1 MIAKSYH
8 CPKCQGVIYNRRNKR
23 CGFCGAELP
32 AELLFTAEA
41 IAAMDKEE
49 AMAKELHRL
58 EQAKRDAEEEAH
70 RARAE

>member
-1 MIAKSYH
+1 MNYH

-32 AELLFTAEA
+32 AELLFTAAE
-41 IAAMDKEE
+41 IAALDEQE

-58 EQAKRDAEEEAH
+58 EQAKRDAEEVAR
-70 RARAE
+70 RASAE